1 MRILQTE
8 QVPSQFEYQVDMM
21 KSEFNRR
28 LISSG
33 VWLHQ
38 PSTKFE
44 SSKFSVAM
52 PCCAQSC
59 PTLFGPMGYSPSG
72 SSAHRI
78 FQAKILE
85 WVAISTPGDLLDPQI
100 KQASP
105 VSLALAGGFFTT
117 ELLGSLNLASGP

>member
-1 MRILQTE
+1 
-8 QVPSQFEYQVDMM
+8 
-21 KSEFNRR
+21 
-28 LISSG
+28 
-33 VWLHQ
+33 
-38 PSTKFE
+38 
-44 SSKFSVAM
+44 
-52 PCCAQSC
+52 
-59 PTLFGPMGYSPSG
+59 MGYSPSG